1 MKLTKWD
8 MADYIETEEDVLIY
22 LQTAFEEG
30 DTADII
36 AVLGAIARSK
46 GMAELAKRT
55 GVGRE
60 SLYKSLSKTGNPSF
74 STILKILKNIGLCL
88 TVKPKTASQS

>member
-1 MKLTKWD
+1 MKLTEWD
-8 MADYIETEEDVLIY
+8 MADHVNDEEDVLAY
-22 LQTAFEEG
+22 LKTAFEEG

-36 AVLGAIARSK
+36 TVLGAISRSK
-46 GMAELAKRT
+46 GMAEMAKRT

-74 STILKILKNIGLCL
+74 DTVLKILKNIGLCL
-88 TVKPKTASQS
+88 TVKPKTV

>member
-1 MKLTKWD
+1 MKLNKWD
-8 MADYIETEEDVLIY
+8 MANHINSEEDVLIY

-30 DTADII
+30 DAENIA
-36 AVLGAIARSK
+36 AVLGAVARSK
-46 GMAELAKRT
+46 GMTEIAKKA

-74 STILKILKNIGLCL
+74 STILKVLENIGLCL
-88 TVKPKTASQS
+88 TVKPKAL

>member
-1 MKLTKWD
+1 MKLTEWD
-8 MADYIETEEDVLIY
+8 MADYINDEEDVLIY

-36 AVLGAIARSK
+36 SVLGAIARSK

-88 TVKPKTASQS
+88 TVKPKAASQN